1 MIGPFL
7 HILLNQHAKVAV
19 PGLGVFYASYK
30 PAELQFAGKSILPPD
45 RTIEFNQRAK
55 SDGDSLLASF
65 IAHHQNLE
73 VAHAEEVIAE
83 FVQNAKHS
91 LQQENRFDMG
101 DFGSL
106 ALDVEGNVH
115 FFAAQNH
122 IFSSESFGLKP
133 LIAETVYSKTR
144 IVVEREVPVIPLHPF
159 DDAEREEEG
168 IEVSPRRS
176 SFRWGA
182 YAAVAAAFV
191 MTLSGVYM
199 LSGLSQERMISEA
212 TKPTVRQEAGLVPVP
227 SPAQSEVVSPEKIVA
242 TPSAPKAV
250 EKTEVAK
257 PVEVAE
263 IQTFY
268 VIAGSFKETNR
279 LEKRSAEMQQKGF
292 HTSVLPNS
300 EKGFTR
306 LAIGSFE
313 NKEKALSFLHSNQTG
328 FTEQLWVLAE

>member
-65 IAHHQNLE
+65 IARHQNLE

-83 FVQNAKHS
+83 FVQNARHS
-91 LQQENRFDMG
+91 LQQEHRFDMG

-115 FFAAQNH
+115 FFAAQNR

-144 IVVEREVPVIPLHPF
+144 IVIEREVPVIPLHPF
-159 DDAEREEEG
+159 DDADREEEG
-168 IEVSPRRS
+168 IEEKPKKSGL
-176 SFRWGA
+176 RWGA
-182 YAAVAAAFV
+182 FAAVAAAFV

-199 LSGLSQERMISEA
+199 LSGLSQERLISEA
-212 TKPTVRQEAGLVPVP
+212 SKPTVRQEAGLVPVP
-227 SPAQSEVVSPEKIVA
+227 SPAQSEVVAPKTVEA
-242 TPSAPKAV
+242 TPSSPKAI
-250 EKTEVAK
+250 ETPKAAK

-263 IQTFY
+263 TKTFY

-279 LEKRSAEMQQKGF
+279 LEKRSVEMQQKGF

-300 EKGFTR
+300 EKGLTR

-313 NKEKALSFLHSNQTG
+313 NKEKALAFLHTNQTG

>member
-19 PGLGVFYASYK
+19 QGLGVFYASYK

-55 SDGDSLLASF
+55 NDGDSLLASF
-65 IAHHQNLE
+65 IARHQNIE

-83 FVQNAKHS
+83 FVQNAKHG
-91 LQQENRFDMG
+91 LQQNQRFDMG

-115 FFAAQNH
+115 FFASQQR

-133 LIAETVYSKTR
+133 LNAETVYSKTR
-144 IVVEREVPVIPLHPF
+144 IVIEREVPVIPLHPF
-159 DDAEREEEG
+159 DDAEREEPG
-168 IEVSPRRS
+168 IEEKPKKSG
-176 SFRWGA
+176 FRWGA

-199 LSGLSQERMISEA
+199 LSGLSNERLISEA
-212 TKPTVRQEAGLVPVP
+212 IKPTVHQEAGLVPVP
-227 SPAQSEVVSPEKIVA
+227 APVMVV
-242 TPSAPKAV
+242 TPKTTERAPSSTKAV
-250 EKTEVAK
+250 EKIEVAR

-263 IQTFY
+263 TKTFY

-279 LEKRSAEMQQKGF
+279 LEKRSVEMQQKGF
-292 HTSVLPNS
+292 HTSVHPNS
-300 EKGFTR
+300 EKGLTR

-313 NKEKALSFLHSNQTG
+313 NKEKAVAFLHSNQTN
-328 FTEQLWVLAE
+328 FSEQLWVLAE

>member
-1 MIGPFL
+1 M
-7 HILLNQHAKVAV
+7 
-19 PGLGVFYASYK
+19 
-30 PAELQFAGKSILPPD
+30 
-45 RTIEFNQRAK
+45 
-55 SDGDSLLASF
+55 
-65 IAHHQNLE
+65 
-73 VAHAEEVIAE
+73 
-83 FVQNAKHS
+83 
-91 LQQENRFDMG
+91 
-101 DFGSL
+101 
-106 ALDVEGNVH
+106 
-115 FFAAQNH
+115 
-122 IFSSESFGLKP
+122 
-133 LIAETVYSKTR
+133 YSKTR

-199 LSGLSQERMISEA
+199 LSGLSQERLISEA

-227 SPAQSEVVSPEKIVA
+227 SQAQAEVVAPKTAEA
-242 TPSAPKAV
+242 TPSVKKAV
-250 EKTEVAK
+250 EKPEVAT

-263 IQTFY
+263 TKTFY

-292 HTSVLPNS
+292 HTAVLPNS
-300 EKGFTR
+300 EKGLTR

-313 NKEKALSFLHSNQTG
+313 NKEKALAFLHTNQTG